1 MIVENGADVN
11 ATNFHRQSALEIAL
25 ELDILEGCL
34 EKKKGQE
41 IAIYLVEKG
50 ANVCVTDRKTNKTPL
65 HNAVK
70 NGYEELVKVLV
81 SKGADVNAEDDIRQ
95 TPLLILARF
104 ADNSFEPIADI
115 LLNNGAV
122 IDAQEQYGYTPLHLG
137 IKNKHE
143 AFVRYVLKKGADL
156 SIKTWQKNG
165 RTSKTSLQIA
175 ELFCSGSLLRS
186 GKR

>member
-1 MIVENGADVN
+1 M
-11 ATNFHRQSALEIAL
+11 
-25 ELDILEGCL
+25 ELDRLDGYS

-81 SKGADVNAEDDIRQ
+81 NKGVYVNAKDDYGQ
-95 TPLLILARF
+95 TPLLILAHF
-104 ADNSFEPIADI
+104 AKDSFEPIADI

-143 AFVRYVLKKGADL
+143 AFVRYSEGNLNMCKIGFAYFLVMA
-156 SIKTWQKNG
+156 
-165 RTSKTSLQIA
+165 
-175 ELFCSGSLLRS
+175 
-186 GKR
+186 

>member
-1 MIVENGADVN
+1 M
-11 ATNFHRQSALEIAL
+11 
-25 ELDILEGCL
+25 ELDLLDGYS
-34 EKKKGQE
+34 EKKKGQK

-50 ANVCVTDRKTNKTPL
+50 ANVYVTNRKTKKTPL

-70 NGYEELVKVLV
+70 NCYEELVKVLV
-81 SKGADVNAEDDIRQ
+81 NKGADVNAEDDIRQ
-95 TPLLILARF
+95 TPLLILAHF
-104 ADNSFEPIADI
+104 AKDSFEPIADI

-137 IKNKHE
+137 IKNKNE
-143 AFVRYVLKKGADL
+143 AFVRYILKKGADL